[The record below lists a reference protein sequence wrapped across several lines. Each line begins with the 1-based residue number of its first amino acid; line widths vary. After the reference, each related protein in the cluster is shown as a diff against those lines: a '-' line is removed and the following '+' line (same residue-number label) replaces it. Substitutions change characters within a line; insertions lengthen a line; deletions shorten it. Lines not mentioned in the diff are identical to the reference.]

1 MMHPSFSTISPSIY
15 KLIPANTLAIPQAF
29 FAFSCIQP
37 PKPPTTPEGNHVSH
51 RANTMSQTVPEL
63 GDKRNGQSSTVDN
76 DNIKPTRQQIDNLNR
91 YATHTSVAVP
101 MDVYEKMYLNP
112 ETRVKGQLRNTFANP
127 TPL

>member
-1 MMHPSFSTISPSIY
+1 
-15 KLIPANTLAIPQAF
+15 
-29 FAFSCIQP
+29 
-37 PKPPTTPEGNHVSH
+37 
-51 RANTMSQTVPEL
+51 MSQATLEL
-63 GDKRNGQSSTVDN
+63 GDKRNGQPSTIGN
-76 DNIKPTRQQIDNLNR
+76 DNIKPTHQEIDNLNR